1 MAKTS
6 EEERFLEILAGLGYE
21 IEKRLTEP
29 GIAIL
34 VGVLLWAFWP
44 TPIDTLAATCFLAL
58 LYYRKTRGK
67 EPPELKDNSWLTAI
81 GLVLIAWGLYASL
94 GTFVN
99 VPWQASLVLVGALL
113 IALGY
118 TGGKNGKGG
127 SG

>member
-1 MAKTS
+1 MS
-6 EEERFLEILAGLGYE
+6 EEERFLEVLAGLGYE

-34 VGVLLWAFWP
+34 AGVLLWAFWP

-67 EPPELKDNSWLTAI
+67 EPPELRDSSWLMAI
-81 GLVLIAWGLYASL
+81 GLVLVAWGSYSL
-94 GTFVN
+94 AGTFVA
-99 VPWQASLVLVGALL
+99 VPWQVSLILAGALL